1 MMLQSYSVK
10 LWLTVNYWVKITA
23 SWFVYSGEH
32 CKLYTFSLHFLFCCT
47 MMQGKVP
54 KSFAFTFLHPLT
66 YLNSP
71 LEFCGIYIACFRP
84 WQINYPVIDYTASW
98 FVYSGEHCKIY
109 TFTCSFRNL
118 WGDQGLPCNRFIKIR
133 CKWTLLLPDCSF
145 RIYSTIVEFAMRN
158 ETTVNDRA
166 RMMII
171 YCLGPCSIII
181 QNKNQEQEE

>member
-1 MMLQSYSVK
+1 MKV
-10 LWLTVNYWVKITA
+10 TA

-71 LEFCGIYIACFRP
+71 LEFCGICIACFGPSR
-84 WQINYPVIDYTASW
+84 INYHVKDYLRLSANFGFFDNW
-98 FVYSGEHCKIY
+98 VM
-109 TFTCSFRNL
+109 SFLRDL
-118 WGDQGLPCNRFIKIR
+118 WGDQGLPYNRFIKIR
-133 CKWTLLLPDCSF
+133 CKWTLLLPSCSF
-145 RIYSTIVEFAMRN
+145 RIYSTIVECSMGN
-158 ETTVNDRA
+158 EVTVNDRA

-171 YCLGPCSIII
+171 YYLGPCSIII
-181 QNKNQEQEE
+181 QNKN